1 MTFIEAM
8 QTNIEYSG
16 VLKDVRTVEVWN
28 SSGNCII

>member
-16 VLKDVRTVEVWN
+16 VLKDVRTVEV
-28 SSGNCII
+28 